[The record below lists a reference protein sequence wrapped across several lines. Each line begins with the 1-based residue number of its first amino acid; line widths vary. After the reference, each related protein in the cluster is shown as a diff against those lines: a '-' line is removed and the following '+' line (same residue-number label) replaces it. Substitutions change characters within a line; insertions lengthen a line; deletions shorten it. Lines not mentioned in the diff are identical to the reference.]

1 MKSLISANLAA
12 ISTTA
17 GVAIRFAA
25 PENDNARLQTGAEGF
40 AKQTSNAANASL
52 LGNIC
57 QH

>member
-1 MKSLISANLAA
+1 MQISANLAA

-40 AKQTSNAANASL
+40 TKQTSNTANASL